1 MSFRLSG
8 KKAKSSG
15 KTLVKEDGKEHL
27 REWVR
32 IEVVFFFFFFAR
44 QGQGKSQ
51 MGDEEKEHE

>member
-1 MSFRLSG
+1 M
-8 KKAKSSG
+8 
-15 KTLVKEDGKEHL
+15 KEDGKEHL
-27 REWVR
+27 IEWVR

>member
-1 MSFRLSG
+1 M
-8 KKAKSSG
+8 
-15 KTLVKEDGKEHL
+15 KEDGKEHL

-32 IEVVFFFFFFAR
+32 IEVVFFFFFFFAR